1 MPNSVLEALAWGLPV
16 ILSDIPAHREILEFC
31 TESGLVYPPG
41 DIDALAA
48 SVRDFVVTDT
58 AIRAS
63 RKIAVE
69 NLNSDLMVS
78 HYEDLYRQI
87 V

>member
-1 MPNSVLEALAWGLPV
+1 M
-16 ILSDIPAHREILEFC
+16 
-31 TESGLVYPPG
+31 YPPG